1 MLSRQ
6 KLHTFIFRDKYQ
18 LSAQEVLAEAH
29 ESALRHGDLMGWSD
43 VEVVDS
49 HAKPTRQGEYVCYSF
64 EIWGIGESS
73 QSGDVESSP
82 ADQKNLVRPSKVA
95 KDAEI

>member
-1 MLSRQ
+1 
-6 KLHTFIFRDKYQ
+6 
-18 LSAQEVLAEAH
+18 
-29 ESALRHGDLMGWSD
+29 MGWSD